1 MRPIAEQRP
10 LADVLPSHVGH
21 PGALCHAAYCSI
33 GMWRTPDHAG
43 GDVPVILGSMVDS
56 PGHRVHFFARSYAAT
71 PLDPSRH
78 ATVTAEFGI
87 ERFAK
92 GYGLEPVGT
101 GIGLGLVTRYDA
113 YLCVYEADDLA
124 QIGLTEQTTSD
135 PEAADVDEAPAVLT
149 GAEGARVCLMIP
161 YGYIL
166 GILQFDPTRRR
177 VVLTDGNLD
186 SASYTVLRSGLSI
199 KPTTSRVIPKAIQS
213 QFDAAPSAV
222 YDLHRHCGWKER
234 IEEVGRMYA
243 FD

>member
-1 MRPIAEQRP
+1 
-10 LADVLPSHVGH
+10 
-21 PGALCHAAYCSI
+21 
-33 GMWRTPDHAG
+33 MWRTADHPG
-43 GDVPVILGSMVDS
+43 GDVPVILGSAANP

-78 ATVTAEFGI
+78 ATVVAEFGI

-92 GYGLEPVGT
+92 AYGLEPTGT
-101 GIGLGLVTRYDA
+101 GIGLGMVTRYDA
-113 YLCVYEADDLA
+113 YLCVYEADDLS

-135 PEAADVDEAPAVLT
+135 PEAADVDEAPTVLT

-166 GILQFDPTRRR
+166 GILRFDTVRRR
-177 VVLTDGNLD
+177 IVLTDGNLD

-199 KPTTSRVIPKAIQS
+199 KPTTSRVIPKAIQNELGVG
-213 QFDAAPSAV
+213 PSAV

-234 IEEVGRMYA
+234 IEEVGRLYV
-243 FD
+243 F

>member
-10 LADVLPSHVGH
+10 LADVLSAHLGR

-33 GMWRTPDHAG
+33 GMWRTPEHAG
-43 GDVPVILGSMVDS
+43 GDVPVMLGSDGDL

-78 ATVTAEFGI
+78 AAVTAEFGI

-92 GYGLEPVGT
+92 GYGLEPIGT

-113 YLCVYEADDLA
+113 YLCVYEADELS
-124 QIGLTEQTTSD
+124 QVGLTEQATSD
-135 PEAADVDEAPAVLT
+135 PEAADVDEAPEVLA
-149 GAEGARVCLMIP
+149 GADGAQVCFMMP

-166 GILQFDPTRRR
+166 GTLRFDPARRR
-177 VVLTDGNLD
+177 LVLTDGGLD
-186 SASYTVLRSGLSI
+186 SASYTVLRAGLSI
-199 KPTTSRVIPKAIQS
+199 KPTTSRVIPKAIQKE
-213 QFDAAPSAV
+213 FDRVPSAV

-234 IEEVGRMYA
+234 IEEVGRVYV
-243 FD
+243 FG